1 MNLQQ
6 LFSAQERYPSL
17 SGVDFYGLNSFLRMA
32 RLARPL
38 IEFQQKDR
46 RRLPD
51 FLYHGLLE
59 LLAVSIS
66 ETNLSL
72 VQTCRAAF
80 KEIIWTHPEVVP
92 TENEVIKYNN
102 AALCRG
108 ISFGHLL
115 PPVRVCQDPSCSKH
129 RPCKIS

>member
-6 LFSAQERYPSL
+6 LISAQQQYPSL
-17 SGVDFYGLNSFLRMA
+17 SGVDFHGLNSFLRMA
-32 RLARPL
+32 CLARPL
-38 IEFQQKDR
+38 IEFQQKDLR
-46 RRLPD
+46 RPPD
-51 FLYHGLLE
+51 FLHHGLLE

-72 VQTCRAAF
+72 VQTCWVAF

-108 ISFGHLL
+108 T
-115 PPVRVCQDPSCSKH
+115 CSKMFQELEVT
-129 RPCKIS
+129 RVGESRSYVGRRE

>member
-6 LFSAQERYPSL
+6 LISAQQQYPSL
-17 SGVDFYGLNSFLRMA
+17 SGVDFHGLNSFLRMA
-32 RLARPL
+32 CLARPL
-38 IEFQQKDR
+38 IEFQQKDLR
-46 RRLPD
+46 CPPD
-51 FLYHGLLE
+51 FLHHGLLE

-72 VQTCRAAF
+72 VQTCWVTF

-108 ISFGHLL
+108 TSFGHLL
-115 PPVRVCQDPSCSKH
+115 PPVRVCQDPSC
-129 RPCKIS
+129 